1 MHSIIKILRNP
12 KIFSVTIIWLMIL
25 IVLGTLA
32 QRDMG
37 LFAAQQRYFSSYII
51 WLFGFVPAPGG
62 RFVMTVILI
71 NLIIML
77 FANKNIWKI
86 KKIGILIV
94 HIGGLLLLIGG
105 GITAKFSSE
114 GQMVIEEGSFANYI
128 IDYRD
133 MELALINKSS
143 SDYDEYTVIDQNL
156 LYSRNVISPD
166 NLNIDIEVIK
176 FIENCKP
183 IERVGIA
190 GLAYKGILKNF
201 TFNELEPAKEDNDNL
216 PAIIFDIRN
225 SGNSTDGTYGL
236 ILNQPVPQNIKIYDQ
251 DYEIKFRRKHTYLPF
266 SIELIDFIKIDHPGT
281 RMAKSYSSEINL
293 IENNYSRRVLIQMNE
308 PLRYSGFTFF
318 QSSFIEGL
326 DKDTTVLAVVKN
338 YGRLFPYISSIIM
351 SIGLLLHLLISL
363 PKLFKKK
370 IGVSVQ

>member
-1 MHSIIKILRNP
+1 M
-12 KIFSVTIIWLMIL
+12 
-25 IVLGTLA
+25 
-32 QRDMG
+32 
-37 LFAAQQRYFSSYII
+37 
-51 WLFGFVPAPGG
+51 
-62 RFVMTVILI
+62 
-71 NLIIML
+71 
-77 FANKNIWKI
+77 
-86 KKIGILIV
+86 

-133 MELALINKSS
+133 MELALVNKSS

-190 GLAYKGILKNF
+190 GLTYKGILKNF

-251 DYEIKFRRKHTYLPF
+251 VYEIKFRRKHTYLPF
-266 SIELIDFIKIDHPGT
+266 SIELMLPEFDNT
-281 RMAKSYSSEINL
+281 
-293 IENNYSRRVLIQMNE
+293 
-308 PLRYSGFTFF
+308 
-318 QSSFIEGL
+318 
-326 DKDTTVLAVVKN
+326 
-338 YGRLFPYISSIIM
+338 
-351 SIGLLLHLLISL
+351 IGSDS
-363 PKLFKKK
+363 K
-370 IGVSVQ
+370 